1 MMNRLILSQK
11 SGARTNGA
19 GYGSA
24 EGAKYDSQGQAR
36 SASPLV
42 TNNQIYTSPERAELR
57 PYFGPSGLTFVLPF
71 VPGATRVALAP
82 GYHSPRRWRS
92 VEANL
97 RRIVATLLLLSLF
110 QTFAAAQKY
119 QRPAV
124 QTPSTFRGD
133 TATQPDPQTLAN
145 LKWFE
150 LFQDPKLQE
159 LIHEALAS
167 NYDLREAAARVD
179 AARANYG
186 ITRSDQFPTIGASA
200 DVINQRQ
207 SRSSA
212 FDIPEPIKRDRSF
225 GSVLLNLLTYEI
237 DIWGRLRKSTAA
249 AKSDLL
255 ATEEARL
262 AVITTLVSDVAT
274 AYFNLREFDY
284 ELEISRRTLASREES
299 LRIIKLRQDRGVST
313 MLEVRQAEELVYNA
327 TEVIPA
333 LEQSV
338 TQTENFLS
346 YLTGKNPTSI
356 ARGLSLTENTLPPAV
371 PAGLPSD
378 LIERRPDIRAAE
390 NSLIA
395 ANARIGVAKAAYF
408 PRISLT
414 AFLGFES
421 GQLTSL
427 FSGSRSVWS
436 IVPQVTQPIFTG
448 GRLKSNVR
456 FSQAERDF
464 LLVDYQKTIQ
474 NAFREVSDA
483 LVSYQKV
490 KEVRTQR
497 ALLVDALRDRSRL
510 AYLRYT
516 GGVATLLDALDAD
529 RELFDAERSLALAR
543 RDELL
548 SVVQLYKALG
558 GGWL

>member
-1 MMNRLILSQK
+1 MRH
-11 SGARTNGA
+11 
-19 GYGSA
+19 
-24 EGAKYDSQGQAR
+24 
-36 SASPLV
+36 
-42 TNNQIYTSPERAELR
+42 
-57 PYFGPSGLTFVLPF
+57 FV
-71 VPGATRVALAP
+71 VV
-82 GYHSPRRWRS
+82 
-92 VEANL
+92 
-97 RRIVATLLLLSLF
+97 LLLLSLF
-110 QTFAAAQKY
+110 QTYAVAQKSK
-119 QRPAV
+119 QLPAV

-133 TATQPDPQTLAN
+133 TATQPDPQSLAN

-150 LFQDPKLQE
+150 LFKDEKLQE
-159 LIHEALAS
+159 LIREALAH
-167 NYDLREAAARVD
+167 NYDLRLAVARVD

-212 FDIPEPIKRDRSF
+212 FDIPEPVKRDRSF

-237 DIWGRLRKSTAA
+237 DIWGRLRKATAA

-262 AVITTLVSDVAT
+262 AVITTIVSDVAT

-284 ELEISRRTLASREES
+284 ELDISRRTLASRQES
-299 LRIIKLRQDRGVST
+299 LRIIKLRQERGVST

-338 TQTENFLS
+338 AQTENFLS
-346 YLTGKNPTSI
+346 FLTGRIPSAI
-356 ARGLSLTENTLPPAV
+356 DRGLSLTDNTIPPTV

-378 LIERRPDIRAAE
+378 LLERRPDIRAAE

-395 ANARIGVAKAAYF
+395 ANARIEVAKKEFF
-408 PRISLT
+408 PRISIS

-421 GQLTSL
+421 GQITSL
-427 FSGSRSVWS
+427 FSGSRSVWNV
-436 IVPQVTQPIFTG
+436 VPQVTQPIFTG
-448 GRLKSNVR
+448 GRLKSNVKLT
-456 FSQAERDF
+456 QAEREF
-464 LLVDYQKTIQ
+464 LLTDYQRTIQ
-474 NAFREVSDA
+474 SAFREVSDSLIA
-483 LVSYQKV
+483 YQKT

-497 ALLVDALRDRSRL
+497 ALLVETLRDRSRL
-510 AYLRYT
+510 SYLRYT

-529 RELFDAERSLALAR
+529 RELFEAERSLALAR
-543 RDELL
+543 RDELV
-548 SVVQLYKALG
+548 SVVQVYKALG
-558 GGWL
+558 GGWQ